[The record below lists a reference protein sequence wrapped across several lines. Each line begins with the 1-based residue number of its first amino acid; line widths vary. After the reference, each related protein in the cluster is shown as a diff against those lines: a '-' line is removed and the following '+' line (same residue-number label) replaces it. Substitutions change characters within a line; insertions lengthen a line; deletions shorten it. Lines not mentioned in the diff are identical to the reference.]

1 MKGLMH
7 AHVLIWGFNC
17 SFFLGGHIWITR
29 QASGVGMKRNSL
41 LKSATCFC
49 GRCGSQKGFCLR
61 GSVWKH
67 ARLLLNHV
75 FSFET
80 IMFRNC
86 SWHQKQRHLLSS
98 NGRNVTL
105 EKEIFP
111 AATDSRFI
119 RAVSTNHPNGPIC
132 YSPSVL
138 CHVIAFRLASL
149 PSDFPRWTTRRS
161 CCTTT
166 TSSWT
171 SKSSWGASAY
181 TRGWSPSWPAF
192 HPVPV
197 KRRCVP
203 SERLHI
209 IICNIS
215 RDHQRE
221 KTWIFYFRPS
231 T

>member
-7 AHVLIWGFNC
+7 AHGLIWGFNC

-41 LKSATCFC
+41 
-49 GRCGSQKGFCLR
+49 Q
-61 GSVWKH
+61 
-67 ARLLLNHV
+67 
-75 FSFET
+75 
-80 IMFRNC
+80 RNC
-86 SWHQKQRHLLSS
+86 SQYQKQRHLLFS

-132 YSPSVL
+132 RSPLVM
-138 CHVIAFRLASL
+138 CHVIGSVIAFRLVSL
-149 PSDFPRWTTRRS
+149 LLDFPRWTTRRS
-161 CCTTT
+161 CYMTT

-192 HPVPV
+192 LPVPV
-197 KRRCVP
+197 KCRRVP
-203 SERLHI
+203 SKRLHI
-209 IICNIS
+209 IICNTS

-221 KTWIFYFRPS
+221 ITWIFYLSPS